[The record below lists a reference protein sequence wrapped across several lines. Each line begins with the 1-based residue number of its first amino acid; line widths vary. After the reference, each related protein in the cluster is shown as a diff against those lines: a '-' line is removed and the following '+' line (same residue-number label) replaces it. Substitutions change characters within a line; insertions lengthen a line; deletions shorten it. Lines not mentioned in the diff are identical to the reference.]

1 MKIVKRI
8 LLVVVILLVL
18 LIGAAIALPLLFK
31 DELLAFTK
39 DEINKNVNAK
49 VDFADA
55 SLSLLRSFPDF
66 SFKLEDYTIYGVEE
80 FEGVPLAQGKEI
92 AFTLD
97 VLSVIQSDRPIEI
110 HSVSLIDPQLDI
122 RVLKNGK
129 ANYNIAI
136 PSTDTTATEESADY
150 GNIRIQLQQYL
161 IENASIRYEDKSAD
175 TYLNISGLDHSG
187 KGDFTL
193 EVFDL
198 TTTTHMD
205 ELSVAQGGI
214 PYLKKARTDLEAIF
228 NIDMPNSKYTFKEN
242 KLSIND
248 LILNADGFV
257 QMPDEDIVMDI
268 AVSSPQN
275 EFKNLLS
282 LIPNAYIEGYENVKA
297 DGKFEF
303 AATVKGTYNEEK
315 EQLPGFNIQLDV
327 ENAQVQYPDL
337 PMGIS
342 SIYTQATVNS
352 PGSDM
357 DQLTVDVPRFSM
369 KLGNNPFT
377 ARFNL
382 KTPMS
387 DPDVKAEAKGT
398 IDLAQLAKAF
408 PMDGVDQLNGIINAD
423 VRVDTRLSY
432 IEAQAYEKVN
442 MAGQLRINNMNYKTA
457 GLPSVQIKNMD
468 MAFSPQNVNLKAF
481 DSKLGKS
488 DVQAQG
494 TIDNIL
500 AYFSPEKTMRGNL
513 NVRSSY
519 FNADE
524 WMPEEDESATPVATT
539 TAEEP
544 IEIFDRFD
552 FKLDARADKIDYD
565 VYTVT
570 DAIAIGQMTP
580 NKLTVSTLMG
590 KIGNSD
596 FRASGVITNLF
607 DYLFDGGVLGGNI
620 NANSN
625 LFDLNQFM
633 PEETADSGSTSTTT
647 SSTAYGII
655 PVPPNIDMEINAEV
669 KKVIY
674 TNIELNNIKGRLVL
688 EDEAVVLDGVTAN
701 AFGGNLGM
709 SGSYDTKDVENPAF
723 SFKYDMNKVDFQKA
737 FTALNTFQQIA
748 PIGQYIAGVFS
759 TTFIMD
765 GTLGKDLM
773 PKLES
778 LNAEGFLETINGI
791 IQSFP
796 AAQSLGSKLNIAYL
810 KDNIKIENTKNWFEV
825 KDGALEIKPYDTKV
839 KDIAMQMGGK
849 YFLNNNLDFDILAK
863 VPRKTLE
870 SNALGAAAGTGFN
883 FLQGEA
889 SKLGID
895 IKQGEFVNLQIN
907 LSGDWK
913 KPKLGLKVLGMD
925 GEGETSLV
933 NAAKEEVKDQVNQKV
948 EEVKQDAKDRAQK
961 AADSLKTV
969 AKKEADK
976 AIDKAKAEAEK
987 AAKEK
992 LGEVV
997 DSTTQKKIEEALGEK
1012 GQEAK
1017 DKIEDKLNDWNPF
1030 GKKKK
1035 N

>member
-18 LIGAAIALPLLFK
+18 LIGAAIALPILFK

-39 DEINKNVNAK
+39 TEINKNVNAK

-55 SLSLLRSFPDF
+55 HLSLLRSFPDF
-66 SFKLEDYTIYGVEE
+66 SFKLEDYNIYGVDE
-80 FEGVPLAQGKEI
+80 FEGIALAQGKEL

-97 VLSVIQSDRPIEI
+97 VMSVIKADRPIEI
-110 HSVSLIDPQLDI
+110 HSVSLIDPKIDI

-129 ANYNIAI
+129 ANYDIAI
-136 PSTDTTATEESADY
+136 PSADSTATEESADY
-150 GNIRIQLQQYL
+150 GNVRIQLQKYN

-193 EVFDL
+193 DIFDL
-198 TTTTHMD
+198 TTTTHID

-214 PYLKKARTDLEAIF
+214 PYLKKARTDLEAVF
-228 NIDMPNSKYTFKEN
+228 NIDMLNSKYTFKEN

-282 LIPNAYIEGYENVKA
+282 LIPNAYIAGYENVKA
-297 DGKFEF
+297 DGQFEF
-303 AATVKGTYNEEK
+303 AATVKGTYNGEK
-315 EQLPGFNIQLDV
+315 EQLPGFNIKLEV
-327 ENAQVQYPDL
+327 ENANVQYPDL

-342 SIYTQATVNS
+342 GIYTQALVNS
-352 PGSDM
+352 PGSDL

-369 KLGNNPFT
+369 KLGSNPFT

-382 KTPMS
+382 KTPIS
-387 DPDVKAEAKGT
+387 DPDLKAEAKGT

-442 MAGQLRINNMNYKTA
+442 MDGGLRINNMNYKTT
-457 GLPSVQIKNMD
+457 GLPSMQIQNMD
-468 MAFSPQNVNLKAF
+468 MAFTPQKVNLKAF
-481 DSKLGKS
+481 DAKLGKS
-488 DVQAQG
+488 EVQAQG
-494 TIDNIL
+494 NIDNIL
-500 AYFSPEKTMRGNL
+500 AYFSPEKTMRGDL
-513 NVRSSY
+513 SVRSRY

-524 WMPEEDESATPVATT
+524 WMPAEEEGAVATSET

-544 IEIFDRFD
+544 VEIFDRFD

-580 NKLTVSTLMG
+580 NQLTVSTLMG

-607 DYLFDGGVLGGNI
+607 DYLFEGGVLGGSI
-620 NANSN
+620 KANSN

-633 PEETADSGSTSTTT
+633 PEETASSSTST
-647 SSTAYGII
+647 SSGSSSYGVV
-655 PVPPNIDMEINAEV
+655 PVPPNIDMEIHAEV
-669 KKVIY
+669 AKVIY
-674 TNIELNNIKGRLVL
+674 TNLELNNIKGRLVV

-701 AFGGNLGM
+701 AFGGSLGM

-737 FTALNTFQQIA
+737 FSSLNTFQQIA
-748 PIGQYIAGVFS
+748 PIGQYIAGIFS

-796 AAQSLGSKLNIAYL
+796 AAQSVGNKLNIDYL

-839 KDIAMQMGGK
+839 KDIALQMGGK

-870 SNALGAAAGTGFN
+870 NNALGAAAGTGFK

-895 IKQGEFVNLQIN
+895 IKQGEFVNLKIN
-907 LSGDWK
+907 LSGDWQ

-933 NAAKEEVKDQVNQKV
+933 DAAKEEVKDQVNQKV
-948 EEVKQDAKDRAQK
+948 EEVKQEAKDRAQK

-976 AIDKAKAEAEK
+976 AIDKAKQEAEK

-992 LGEVV
+992 LGEVI
-997 DSTTQKKIEEALGEK
+997 DSTTQKKVEEALGEK

-1017 DKIEDKLNDWNPF
+1017 DKIEDKLKDWNPF